1 MWEFYFIFCHM
12 DCVQDGSLRK
22 CWRFISQPPH
32 SKHTLCKYNRKH
44 HFLSFLSLSTYLSS
58 NAGQNFPSARNQE
71 GNQSHSS
78 ETEAHQNAGVPKI
91 GVLMSTWGQRS
102 SLQFQEEQRAE
113 TKPPAQS
120 WELRKDCL
128 SWAQK
133 TEGGKKSIHKPWDT
147 AWKKSSEFPESLE
160 YGFGFRPNL

>member
-1 MWEFYFIFCHM
+1 M
-12 DCVQDGSLRK
+12 DCVQDGSRRK

-58 NAGQNFPSARNQE
+58 KVGENFPRARNQE

-78 ETEAHQNAGVPKI
+78 ETEAHRNAGVPKI
-91 GVLMSTWGQRS
+91 GVLMTTWEQRS
-102 SLQFQEEQRAE
+102 SLQFQEEQQAE

-128 SWAQK
+128 SWTQK
-133 TEGGKKSIHKPWDT
+133 TEVEKNPSTHLSIQLGKSHQNSQSHWSLGLDSDQT
-147 AWKKSSEFPESLE
+147 SSVKACSE
-160 YGFGFRPNL
+160 